1 MYLYAWVYLLDTPY
15 SLDRAFEYYIPPEL
29 RGNIAKG
36 DLVTVPFG
44 TANRKKLGIVTELS
58 SAPENEKINYH
69 DFEELR
75 FAIEVLGGEYTEE
88 RDFSSDKIYKKIKS
102 KKS

>member
-36 DLVTVPFG
+36 DLVAVPFG
-44 TANRKKLGIVTELS
+44 TANRKKLGIVTESRTRVLRSLS
-58 SAPENEKINYH
+58 TCILS
-69 DFEELR
+69 
-75 FAIEVLGGEYTEE
+75 
-88 RDFSSDKIYKKIKS
+88 
-102 KKS
+102 